1 MRRPWLHRD
10 VDEGAGVDRDKLLSE
25 EKVQVG
31 NALIEVGRVLRRYAV
46 GLIAFGLVVVVPLEL
61 LGAALTSNN
70 PDLPRTGA
78 PVGTDLLSGLIK
90 LEPLFGD
97 ALVLLIGL
105 PLIAGTTVLLTAARQ
120 VDRTPDVPT
129 AIGAAV
135 RRSPWLVLV
144 SLVLALGIGI
154 VAVIAGLL
162 DLLIPGILPTGGIGD
177 VVASVVLL
185 AGLATLLPY
194 AVVAYPAAVLQ
205 RATAGQTVRSA
216 ITVARDDFVMLLGR
230 GIAVFV
236 VASILGT
243 VARFIVML
251 IVGLISTG
259 PFAQAIGEA
268 VADVVF
274 IPVFAAGATL
284 VYLDTQGRRGETDR
298 QKLEREVDAV
308 GG

>member
-1 MRRPWLHRD
+1 M
-10 VDEGAGVDRDKLLSE
+10 DRDKLLSE

-31 NALIEVGRVLRRYAV
+31 NALTEVWRVLRRYAV
-46 GLIAFGLVVVVPLEL
+46 GLIAFGLVVLVPLEL
-61 LGAALTSNN
+61 VGAALTRNN
-70 PDLPRTGA
+70 PDVPRTGA

-90 LEPLFGD
+90 LEPLYGD
-97 ALVLLIGL
+97 ALVLLIGV
-105 PLIAGTTVLLTAARQ
+105 PLLAGAAVLLTAARQ

-129 AIGAAV
+129 AIGTAV
-135 RRSPWLVLV
+135 RRAPWLVLV
-144 SLVLALGIGI
+144 SVVLALGIGI
-154 VAVIAGLL
+154 VAGVAGLL
-162 DLLIPGILPTGGIGD
+162 DLLIPGFLPTGGIGD

-185 AGLATLLPY
+185 AGLAALLPY

-205 RATAGQTVRSA
+205 RASAGATVRSA
-216 ITVARDDFVMLLGR
+216 VTVARDDFVMLLGR
-230 GIAVFV
+230 GVAVFA

-243 VARFIVML
+243 AARFVVML

-274 IPVFAAGATL
+274 IPVFAAAATL
-284 VYLDTQGRRGETDR
+284 VYLDTRGRRGEVDR
-298 QKLEREVDAV
+298 QRLEREVDAV